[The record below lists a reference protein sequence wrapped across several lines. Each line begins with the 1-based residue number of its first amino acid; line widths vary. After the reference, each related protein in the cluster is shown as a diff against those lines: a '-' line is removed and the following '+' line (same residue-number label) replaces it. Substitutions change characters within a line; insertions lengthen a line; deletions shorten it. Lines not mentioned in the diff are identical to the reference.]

1 MDQFVQYH
9 RALEVSDDVTTTRVL
24 SSKYAGEQRRLGN
37 GIKITIPGWDDKELK
52 LVEKATEFRQNPNLV
67 QCLLETE
74 NRQIG
79 EARVNDMKFGIGLK
93 LKDSVTVSAD
103 NWAGRNASD
112 NILMELRNKLK

>member
-9 RALEVSDDVTTTRVL
+9 RAWEVSDDVTATRVL

-52 LVEKATEFRQNPNLV
+52 LVEKATESRQNPYLV
-67 QCLLETE
+67 QCLVETE

-93 LKDSVTVSAD
+93 LKDSFTVSAD

-112 NILMELRNKLK
+112 NILMELKNKLK